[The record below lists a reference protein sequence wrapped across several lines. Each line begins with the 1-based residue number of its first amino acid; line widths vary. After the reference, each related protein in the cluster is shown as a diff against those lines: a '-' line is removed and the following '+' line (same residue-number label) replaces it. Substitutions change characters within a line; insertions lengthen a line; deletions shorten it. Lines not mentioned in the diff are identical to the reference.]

1 MQDPNCLF
9 CKIING
15 EIPSTKVFEDDL
27 VFAFNDINPAAP
39 VHVLIIPKTHIPDNN
54 HVTAGDEAFTGRMF
68 TVVPQ
73 IAVQLGI
80 AEDGYRLI
88 MNTGRHGHQEVPHL
102 HLHLIGGQPMKHPM
116 G

>member
-9 CKIING
+9 CKIVKG
-15 EIPSTKVFEDDL
+15 EIPSTKVYEDDL

-39 VHVLIIPKTHIPDNN
+39 VHVLIIPKKHIQDNN
-54 HVTAGDEAFTGRMF
+54 HISAEDEAITGRMF
-68 TVVPQ
+68 TAVKE
-73 IAVQLGI
+73 IAAQLGI

-88 MNTGRHGHQEVPHL
+88 MNTGPHGHQEVPHL
-102 HLHLIGGQPMKHPM
+102 HLHLIGGHPMKHPM

>member
-15 EIPSTKVFEDDL
+15 EIPSTKVFEDEL
-27 VFAFNDINPAAP
+27 VYAFNDINPAAP
-39 VHVLIIPKTHIPDNN
+39 VHVLIVPKNHIADNN
-54 HVTAGDEAFTGRMF
+54 QVGPGDEETAARML
-68 TVVPQ
+68 TVVPEL
-73 IAVQLGI
+73 AKQLEI

-88 MNTGRHGHQEVPHL
+88 MNTGRHGHQEVKHL
-102 HLHLIGGQPMKHPM
+102 HLHLIGGAPMKHPM